1 MSDAKDEPKRIAPF
15 TDDQI
20 TEADERIA
28 QIEGILTMAKDLE
41 EVSVITPGQVAEL
54 RKTLDTA
61 KKIRDI
67 MNRKLPSRK

>member
-1 MSDAKDEPKRIAPF
+1 MSDAKKEPKRIAPF

-28 QIEGILTMAKDLE
+28 QIEGILTMASDLE
-41 EVSVITPGQVAEL
+41 AVSVITPGQVAEL

-67 MNRKLPSRK
+67 MNRKLPARK